1 MAIIRLLADPRYVP
15 IPSVSIADIGKDITI
30 GLSLSDRATPMN
42 WGRERPPGFSLLV
55 APRATRRVV
64 HAPLV
69 AVTLCG
75 VAASIALVTRS
86 RVRVRIPTVRSPQY
100 AVTTHR
106 GRLSSRALS

>member
-64 HAPLV
+64 HARSSQSRCVVSLR
-69 AVTLCG
+69 
-75 VAASIALVTRS
+75 RS
-86 RVRVRIPTVRSPQY
+86 RS
-100 AVTTHR
+100 
-106 GRLSSRALS
+106 